1 MKQAKFLSTVFI
13 GTLILIFSSCS
24 EEDGSWDPMKLTKQE
39 ITFNSNGGVDS
50 IQVTNYSMMWMAS
63 VYEGASSNPTKIYNT
78 RDSTIRDAQIV
89 RGDWF
94 QATADILPSKKN
106 WMYIY
111 ADKNT
116 SGKDRELTIT
126 LTAGDIFHDI
136 SVKQLAN
143 TK

>member
-1 MKQAKFLSTVFI
+1 MKQAKFPSTVFI

-50 IQVTNYSMMWMAS
+50 IQVTNYSMMWMAG
-63 VYEGASSNPTKIYNT
+63 VYEGTSSNPTKIYNT

-89 RGDWF
+89 RRDWF

>member
-1 MKQAKFLSTVFI
+1 MKQAKYLSTVFI

-39 ITFNSNGGVDS
+39 ITFNSDGGVDS
-50 IQVTNYSMMWMAS
+50 IQVTNYSTMWMAS
-63 VYEGASSNPTKIYNT
+63 VYEGDSSNPTKIYNT